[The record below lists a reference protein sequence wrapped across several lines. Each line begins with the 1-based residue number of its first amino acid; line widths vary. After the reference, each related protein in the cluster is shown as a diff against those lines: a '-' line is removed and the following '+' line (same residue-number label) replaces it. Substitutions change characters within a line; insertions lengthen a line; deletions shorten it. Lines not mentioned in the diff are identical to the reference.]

1 MAPSN
6 RNLARWAAPLF
17 VLSGTASLVYQV
29 VWQRILAL
37 ASGVGVVSVSVIVG
51 AFMLGLGLGSEAGG
65 RAARALSPRAALQGF
80 AAVEGFLAVFGSVSV
95 WLYYDVLFSGF
106 TPLFGNLATAATIEI
121 LALLPPTFA
130 MGLSLP
136 LLVRACVTDDATAAK
151 TVTALYGINVLGAA
165 AGAFATPWL
174 LLRHGSVTQAAAIAA
189 ALNAVV
195 ALAALALARNA
206 DATPVGA
213 RPGGEAGDGAHD
225 APIGLWVAL
234 YATSGFLALG
244 LEMVWFRV
252 VDVVLK
258 STAYTFGTV
267 LGLYLLGVAIGT
279 LGGRHDLRKSPLATF
294 LALETLIGVW
304 AIGSVLLLAW
314 APAHWP
320 LMATLIESMK
330 EYRGQLGPDADAATL
345 RLYVLIPSF
354 LFLVPTIA
362 MGMAFPALQ
371 RAVQMSARESPRRTG
386 LLQAANILGSLVGS
400 LVVGLLALE
409 ALGTTGALRA
419 LGLIAAGFA
428 ILGWRRFG
436 AGLFAVP
443 TVVLLALVAAIP
455 DNATFW
461 QRLHGRADARSIVS
475 EDASSVVALTRNARG
490 GYRVSVNGF
499 GHSRLPYAGIQTQ
512 LGVMPLV
519 WHEAPRRIAIIG
531 LGSGNTAWAALGR
544 ADVERVVVYEIAPP
558 QKPALEALRARGEF
572 PALDDLLRD
581 PRLELRMGDG
591 RHGLATRDE
600 TFDAIEID
608 ALYPFVAWSGNIY
621 SREFFELCRD
631 RLAPRGMLVA
641 WAPTPRVLRTIEAV
655 FPFVRIFP
663 GDVVVASRTALPTE
677 PTLASLDARFG
688 ALIDDE
694 FRQGVTASRP
704 AERRPGDVNRDLDP
718 RDEFSRR

>member
-1 MAPSN
+1 MSSSN

-65 RAARALSPRAALQGF
+65 RAARGLSPRGALRGF
-80 AAVEGFLAVFGSVSV
+80 AVAEGFLAVFGAISV
-95 WLYYDVLFSGF
+95 WLYYDVLFSRF
-106 TPLFGNLATAATIEI
+106 TSLFGNLATAATLEI
-121 LALLPPTFA
+121 LVLLPPTFA

-151 TVTALYGINVLGAA
+151 TVTWLYGINVLGAA
-165 AGAFATPWL
+165 AGAFVTPWL
-174 LLRHGSVTQAAAIAA
+174 LLRHGSVAQAAQVAA
-189 ALNAVV
+189 ALNALV
-195 ALAALALARNA
+195 ALAALALSRGV
-206 DATPVGA
+206 DATPVETA
-213 RPGGEAGDGAHD
+213 VEAD
-225 APIGLWVAL
+225 APGKTGDATIKLWIAL

-267 LGLYLLGVAIGT
+267 LGLYLLGIAIGT
-279 LGGRHDLRKSPLATF
+279 LGGRRDLRKSPLATF

-304 AIGSVLLLAW
+304 AIGSVLLLAS

-320 LMATLIESMK
+320 LMSTLIESMK

-371 RAVQMSARESPRRTG
+371 RAVQMSAAESPRRTG

-409 ALGTTGALRA
+409 ALGTAGTLRA

-443 TVVLLALVAAIP
+443 TGLLVALVALVP
-455 DNATFW
+455 DNTTFW

-490 GYRVSVNGF
+490 AYRVSVNGF

-519 WHEAPRRIAIIG
+519 WHPAPRRIAIIG

-544 ADVERVVVYEIAPP
+544 ADVEHVVVYEIAPP

-600 TFDAIEID
+600 RFDAIEID

-631 RLAPRGMLVA
+631 RLAAHGMLVA

-655 FPFVRIFP
+655 FPEVRIFP
-663 GDVVVASRTALPTE
+663 GEVV
-677 PTLASLDARFG
+677 LASMTPLPAHSTLEALDGRFG
-688 ALIDDE
+688 GLIDDD
-694 FRQGVTASRP
+694 FRQGVTVGRP
-704 AERRPGDVNRDLDP
+704 AERKAGDVNRDLDP

>member
-1 MAPSN
+1 MTAT
-6 RNLARWAAPLF
+6 RRDLARWAAPLF

-65 RAARALSPRAALQGF
+65 RLARRCSPRAALVGF
-80 AAVEGFLAVFGSVSV
+80 AAAEGFLAIFGSISV

-106 TPLFGNLATAATIEI
+106 TSLFGNLATAATIEI
-121 LALLPPTFA
+121 LVLLPPTFA

-136 LLVRACVTDDATAAK
+136 LLVRACVTDDATAAR
-151 TVTALYGINVLGAA
+151 TVTWLYGINVVGAA

-174 LLRHGSVTQAAAIAA
+174 LLRHGSVTQAAHIAA
-189 ALNAVV
+189 GLNAIV
-195 ALAALALARNA
+195 ALVALGLSRGV
-206 DATPVGA
+206 DATPVDPPA
-213 RPGGEAGDGAHD
+213 KVDAAGDATD
-225 APIGLWVAL
+225 ATIGLWIAL

-267 LGLYLLGVAIGT
+267 LGLYLLGVAFGT
-279 LGGRHDLRKSPLATF
+279 LLGKRDLRRSPLATF
-294 LALETLIGVW
+294 LALECLVGAW
-304 AIGSVLLLAW
+304 AIGSVLLLAS
-314 APAHWP
+314 APPHWP
-320 LMATLIESMK
+320 LMSTLIESMK

-354 LFLVPTIA
+354 LFLVPTVA

-371 RAVQMSARESPRRTG
+371 RAVQVSAAESARRTG

-400 LVVGLLALE
+400 LVVGLIALE
-409 ALGTTGALRA
+409 ALGTAGTLKA

-436 AGLFAVP
+436 AGLFAMP
-443 TVVLLALVAAIP
+443 TGVLLLLVAVIP
-455 DNATFW
+455 DNTTFW
-461 QRLHGRADARSIVS
+461 QRLHGRADARSIVA

-544 ADVERVVVYEIAPP
+544 HDVGHVVVYEIAPP

-600 TFDAIEID
+600 RFDAIEID
-608 ALYPFVAWSGNIY
+608 ALYPFVSWSGNIY

-631 RLAPRGMLVA
+631 RLAAHGMLVA

-655 FPFVRIFP
+655 FPNVRIFP
-663 GDVVVASRTALPTE
+663 GDVVLASMDALPTQ
-677 PTLASLDARFG
+677 PALTALDGRFG

-694 FRQGVTASRP
+694 FRQGVTAGRA
-704 AERRPGDVNRDLDP
+704 AERKSGDMNRDLDP